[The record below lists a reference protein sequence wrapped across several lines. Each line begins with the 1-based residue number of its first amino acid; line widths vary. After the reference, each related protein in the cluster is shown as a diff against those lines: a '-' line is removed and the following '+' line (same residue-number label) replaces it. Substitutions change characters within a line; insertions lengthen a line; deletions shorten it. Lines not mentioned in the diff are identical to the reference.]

1 MELWQLLLITGALT
15 ATFIAFIWVAIRLG
29 GVPDNRPSPK
39 DVATASVNNAVNQA
53 FTEEFRDELQQRAR
67 RQFDAVMQQNAQ
79 FLQQNVRVSAAK
91 LEEFMKQEV
100 LTTLQRELAK
110 HQQVI
115 DQTKQMVTSNITR
128 NEQQHQQEL
137 QAEKDRRLKRFEDH
151 MTEVIRSYVVTAAGD
166 VIDQE
171 HQISL
176 VIDSLNAHKAEI
188 YEEIRRE
195 Q

>member
-29 GVPDNRPSPK
+29 SVPDNRPSPK

-100 LTTLQRELAK
+100 LSTLQRELVK

-115 DQTKQMVTSNITR
+115 DQTKQMVTNNIAR

-151 MTEVIRSYVVTAAGD
+151 MTEVIRSYVVAAVGD
-166 VIDQE
+166 TIDQDR
-171 HQISL
+171 QVSL
-176 VIDSLNAHKAEI
+176 VIDRLNAHKAEI